1 MKIRKIAYKLH
12 LWVGLVTGLI
22 VFIVCLTGCVWAFK
36 LNGWIDGKVSVASVT
51 KAHGFMRPSVAV
63 ARSSAAVGDIQPES
77 VTYTPE
83 GVVEVAFRDSSGVTS
98 VSLDAAEG
106 RILDVRHTPQ
116 HDIWSFIGEGH
127 YSLWLPVS
135 IGRPIVGYAT
145 LLFFLTLISGL
156 VLWWPKNRRALRAAL
171 LPKWNAGTRLSR
183 RLYDL
188 HNVIGFYAAPP
199 LIVIAMTGMVWA
211 IDWWGDGIYALTS
224 GGKSEVP
231 WRLAQSDT
239 TAVLSQKD
247 GGGSSATFDITRADM
262 LTDSLY
268 RTMSSPRLMMVSL
281 PDTADK
287 TSALV
292 VVAQRDRLVY
302 YDADRMS
309 FDRYTFKEITPEGAY
324 HGRYADKGLADRL
337 RRMNYDI
344 HTGGIAGQGGRVI
357 IFVASLFGMTIPW
370 TGVALYINK
379 RRKRNKHKDKTAN
392 KHITQHTP

>member
-1 MKIRKIAYKLH
+1 
-12 LWVGLVTGLI
+12 
-22 VFIVCLTGCVWAFK
+22 
-36 LNGWIDGKVSVASVT
+36 
-51 KAHGFMRPSVAV
+51 
-63 ARSSAAVGDIQPES
+63 
-77 VTYTPE
+77 
-83 GVVEVAFRDSSGVTS
+83 
-98 VSLDAAEG
+98 
-106 RILDVRHTPQ
+106 
-116 HDIWSFIGEGH
+116 
-127 YSLWLPVS
+127 
-135 IGRPIVGYAT
+135 
-145 LLFFLTLISGL
+145 
-156 VLWWPKNRRALRAAL
+156 
-171 LPKWNAGTRLSR
+171 
-183 RLYDL
+183 
-188 HNVIGFYAAPP
+188 
-199 LIVIAMTGMVWA
+199 MVWA

-239 TAVLSQKD
+239 TVVLSQKD

-357 IFVASLFGMTIPW
+357 IFVASLFGMTLPW

-392 KHITQHTP
+392 KRITQHTP

>member
-36 LNGWIDGKVSVASVT
+36 LNGWIDGKESVASPT

-145 LLFFLTLISGL
+145 LLFFLTLKKIHAIDARNE
-156 VLWWPKNRRALRAAL
+156 VRRAHAQEKQNEQNGGADNG
-171 LPKWNAGTRLSR
+171 NA
-183 RLYDL
+183 
-188 HNVIGFYAAPP
+188 
-199 LIVIAMTGMVWA
+199 
-211 IDWWGDGIYALTS
+211 
-224 GGKSEVP
+224 
-231 WRLAQSDT
+231 
-239 TAVLSQKD
+239 
-247 GGGSSATFDITRADM
+247 
-262 LTDSLY
+262 
-268 RTMSSPRLMMVSL
+268 
-281 PDTADK
+281 
-287 TSALV
+287 
-292 VVAQRDRLVY
+292 
-302 YDADRMS
+302 
-309 FDRYTFKEITPEGAY
+309 
-324 HGRYADKGLADRL
+324 
-337 RRMNYDI
+337 
-344 HTGGIAGQGGRVI
+344 
-357 IFVASLFGMTIPW
+357 
-370 TGVALYINK
+370 
-379 RRKRNKHKDKTAN
+379 
-392 KHITQHTP
+392 

>member
-36 LNGWIDGKVSVASVT
+36 LNGWIDGKVSVASHT

-145 LLFFLTLISGL
+145 LLFFLTY
-156 VLWWPKNRRALRAAL
+156 R
-171 LPKWNAGTRLSR
+171 SR
-183 RLYDL
+183 C
-188 HNVIGFYAAPP
+188 
-199 LIVIAMTGMVWA
+199 
-211 IDWWGDGIYALTS
+211 S
-224 GGKSEVP
+224 GG
-231 WRLAQSDT
+231 RR
-239 TAVLSQKD
+239 TAVRSERLFCRSGTPAPDCHD
-247 GGGSSATFDITRADM
+247 GFTTFT
-262 LTDSLY
+262 T
-268 RTMSSPRLMMVSL
+268 
-281 PDTADK
+281 
-287 TSALV
+287 
-292 VVAQRDRLVY
+292 
-302 YDADRMS
+302 
-309 FDRYTFKEITPEGAY
+309 
-324 HGRYADKGLADRL
+324 
-337 RRMNYDI
+337 
-344 HTGGIAGQGGRVI
+344 
-357 IFVASLFGMTIPW
+357 
-370 TGVALYINK
+370 
-379 RRKRNKHKDKTAN
+379 
-392 KHITQHTP
+392 